1 MKKDVYTWMSSSPT
15 VKLHIERHSWM
26 WFQANQNSFLSI
38 LQGIFFL
45 DLISSCLVVAHYL
58 YIDLLSWLIS
68 TVLFIQELCS
78 SAHPRTPQSH
88 LQRVHVSGAERSL
101 YTTLVTK
108 RWQSRCGEVF
118 KLVRDGTCGKC
129 SSQVWETLSSCE
141 GSVWKLR
148 DPNSIEGHEE
158 RK

>member
-1 MKKDVYTWMSSSPT
+1 MQKLYEAAVNLCIPLAQNEKGCIYLNEFITNSKAPYRETLMNVISSKS
-15 VKLHIERHSWM
+15 K
-26 WFQANQNSFLSI
+26 FLS
-38 LQGIFFL
+38 QHPSGYFFFL
-45 DLISSCLVVAHYL
+45 DLISNCLVVAHYL

-88 LQRVHVSGAERSL
+88 LQRVHMSGAERSL
-101 YTTLVTK
+101 CTTLFAK

-129 SSQVWETLSSCE
+129 SSQV
-141 GSVWKLR
+141 
-148 DPNSIEGHEE
+148 
-158 RK
+158 